1 MGVPIDRYSYEQVE
15 LLRDFVRTLQ
25 RRNGSDKQALAVD
38 FYAIDI
44 NFDAIADPEEKRYF
58 RNLPTSF
65 VLSDEQVDHLREMA
79 GRLLR
84 QSPDYQRLLRD
95 LGAATSA
102 QQPSH

>member
-1 MGVPIDRYSYEQVE
+1 
-15 LLRDFVRTLQ
+15 LVR
-25 RRNGSDKQALAVD
+25 ALPGIRGTDGQPLAIE

-65 VLSDEQVDHLREMA
+65 VLSDEQVDRLREMA

-95 LGAATSA
+95 LGASA
-102 QQPSH
+102 DPG